1 MKIGVPIMPQM
12 VLLIMNRPKER
23 EEQKQKKIPH
33 LYDRFCQITR

>member
-1 MKIGVPIMPQM
+1 MKIGVPIMPQDGASD
-12 VLLIMNRPKER
+12 MNRPKER